1 MKVASSGLAIE
12 APRGWDV
19 RIYQRPAVEP
29 GAVTMPVLHAANFA
43 LPVRRADY
51 GGGVVEQMR
60 PQDIFVALLEF
71 DRASA
76 TTALFARPR
85 PRHLLI
91 ETFGP
96 DRLQRVIPGQGGAQ
110 FFFHEHGRAFC
121 MYVVLGSYRRRAEL
135 VPTASAVAAT
145 LVITP

>member
-1 MKVASSGLAIE
+1 
-12 APRGWDV
+12 
-19 RIYQRPAVEP
+19 
-29 GAVTMPVLHAANFA
+29 MPVLHAANFA
-43 LPVRRADY
+43 LPVHRADY

-60 PQDIFVALLEF
+60 PQDIFVAVLEF

-96 DRLQRVIPGQGGAQ
+96 DRLQR
-110 FFFHEHGRAFC
+110 GREPQDRSLHNRVSPSVN
-121 MYVVLGSYRRRAEL
+121 MTRRAEPCAGESVL
-135 VPTASAVAAT
+135 D
-145 LVITP
+145 